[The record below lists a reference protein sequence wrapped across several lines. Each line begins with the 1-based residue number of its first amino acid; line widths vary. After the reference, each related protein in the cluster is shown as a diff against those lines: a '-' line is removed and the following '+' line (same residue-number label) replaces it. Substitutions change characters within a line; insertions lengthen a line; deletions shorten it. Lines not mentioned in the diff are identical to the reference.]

1 MALKKEELVREIKE
15 NKRRPKV
22 KNISRI
28 RKISI
33 WIFIIPVVAL
43 NLCLF
48 VSINYSLFENTIF
61 QVSEIGRTGFTIP
74 YIDGSVSISRTARTY
89 PTYLIFKPA
98 MIITAIILIK
108 YWIINNKVIRTI
120 NNEANK
126 NHYFLIFGVGSA
138 LFLIA
143 HSIFLGIKFDY
154 DLYKFFRRVL
164 ILGFIIFE
172 IVAQTLLV
180 ISIFKIK
187 EKIEKFINKKVL
199 ILKII
204 LVSIL
209 TITALVSLPFLV
221 SSGHTHFKH
230 ALEWNYFIGVVLFYL
245 LSFLFWKKEQ
255 A

>member
-1 MALKKEELVREIKE
+1 ME
-15 NKRRPKV
+15 N
-22 KNISRI
+22 IDQI

-48 VSINYSLFENTIF
+48 VSVNYLLFENTIF

-74 YIDGSVSISRTARTY
+74 YIDGNVSISRTARTY

-108 YWIINNKVIRTI
+108 YWITNNKVIGI
-120 NNEANK
+120 VNNDTNK
-126 NHYFLIFGVGSA
+126 NYYFLIFGVGSA

-143 HSIFLGIKFDY
+143 HSIFLGVKFDY
-154 DLYKFFRRVL
+154 DLYKFFRRLL

-172 IVAQTLLV
+172 IVAQALLV

-187 EKIEKFINKKVL
+187 DMLEKFINKKIL

-204 LVSIL
+204 LVFIL
-209 TITALVSLPFLV
+209 AITALSSLPFLV

-245 LSFLFWKKEQ
+245 LSFLFWKKNPLNPVF
-255 A
+255 